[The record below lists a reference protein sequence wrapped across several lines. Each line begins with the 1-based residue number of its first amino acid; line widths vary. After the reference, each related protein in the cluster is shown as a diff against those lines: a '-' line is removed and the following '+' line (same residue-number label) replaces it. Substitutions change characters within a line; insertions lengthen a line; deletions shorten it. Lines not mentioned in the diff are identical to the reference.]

1 MRVDPNDCSD
11 AELIRAAGADA
22 AAFGVLYER
31 HALRVYT
38 WSRRRLDWAASEGVY
53 DAAGLGNGRR
63 GRGSPVGPDGGLDRA
78 SVAA

>member
-1 MRVDPNDCSD
+1 MRVDSNDCSD

-38 WSRRRLDWAASEGVY
+38 WSRRRLEWATS
-53 DAAGLGNGRR
+53 AAESSQTRQRR
-63 GRGSPVGPDGGLDRA
+63 RT
-78 SVAA
+78 